1 MPSGHFVA
9 ATTTTKASLDSEGND
24 ELVDSPKRRMPGA
37 TGKAEEQQ
45 ERSFHALLPF
55 LQTQSQTSLTRLY
68 QRPSSCLSIFRYAR
82 MLSYVPFRTCP
93 DSICKP
99 FGSRGTATCHE
110 SSVARV
116 IHSDCYNVFLGNKR
130 RKNVGV
136 ISTFPFG

>member
-1 MPSGHFVA
+1 MA
-9 ATTTTKASLDSEGND
+9 ANNDHNASLDSEGNN
-24 ELVDSPKRRMPGA
+24 ELVNSPKRRMTSA

-55 LQTQSQTSLTRLY
+55 LHTQSQTSLTRLY

-82 MLSYVPFRTCP
+82 IRPYVPFRACS

-116 IHSDCYNVFLGNKR
+116 IHSDYYNVFLGNKR
-130 RKNVGV
+130 RKNVGA